1 MEHATHELAD
11 PLVGEMQLAGF
22 TPLDELAPAGERI
35 HGVLV
40 IRSDAIMFEWH
51 EHYGAFANWI

>member
-1 MEHATHELAD
+1 
-11 PLVGEMQLAGF
+11 MQLAGF